1 MSESMVL
8 QLIKVIIKTK
18 FDGNMIS
25 FINCIFQKSYKINRD
40 LT

>member
-1 MSESMVL
+1 MVL

-25 FINCIFQKSYKINRD
+25 FINCIFQSHIK
-40 LT
+40 LTEI

>member
-18 FDGNMIS
+18 FEGNMIS
-25 FINCIFQKSYKINRD
+25 TLIKFENQP
-40 LT
+40 